1 MLQTMFLTVVNMSIT
16 ASAAILL
23 VLPVRFLLRRA
34 PKVFSYALWAVVLF
48 RLLCPVSLP
57 SVISLYNVLEASA
70 VEAGPV
76 GHMAYVPLPFDGDAA
91 PALPTAPAVQAAGA
105 PAPADAPETKDVL
118 LSPLSAAGV
127 LWLSGAAAL
136 ALLNAIRWAGL
147 RRRLLC
153 ALPLRE
159 NIYLADHIPVPFVMG
174 LVRPRIYLPS
184 DLAEA
189 EQAYI
194 IHHEQHH
201 IRRGDPLFRLL
212 AFAAL
217 CVHWFNPLVWLAFT
231 LAGRD
236 MEMSCDEAVLRQC
249 GGQIRADYALSLLR
263 YSVGKNR
270 FIGAPLAF
278 GEGDTRERIENV
290 MKYKRPTVSAVALAA
305 VLCLALT
312 ACLSFN
318 PRSGGTPPTPA
329 SGTSPSGETA
339 TPAPT
344 VSETPLPEEQ
354 TADLQDD
361 LVLNVDYT
369 GTLSEL
375 VHVGKY
381 CALVTVEFTY
391 EQDGDHLM
399 VRDIT
404 EARAENVAGW
414 WSVQSDIR
422 IDTQGI
428 VTGKNGMET
437 IIPFTYYASIGEGWA
452 EYSDVAVIDLSTF
465 DPSI

>member
-23 VLPVRFLLRRA
+23 VLGARFLLRRA

-57 SVISLYNVLEASA
+57 SAISLYNVLEAPA
-70 VEAGPV
+70 AEAGPV
-76 GHMAYVPLPFDGDAA
+76 GHMAYVPLPSNQENT
-91 PALPTAPAVQAAGA
+91 PVLPTAPAEQAEGATA
-105 PAPADAPETKDVL
+105 PAADRT
-118 LSPLSAAGV
+118 LSPLAAAGV

-136 ALLNAIRWAGL
+136 ALLNAVRWVKL

-159 NIYLADHIPVPFVMG
+159 NIYLADHIPVPLVMG

-189 EQAYI
+189 ERAYI
-194 IHHEQHH
+194 IRHEQHH

-236 MEMSCDEAVLRQC
+236 MEMSCDEAVLRQSGC
-249 GGQIRADYALSLLR
+249 QIRADYSLSLLR

-290 MKYKRPTVSAVALAA
+290 MKYKKSTVPAVALAA
-305 VLCLALT
+305 VLCISLT

-318 PRSGGTPPTPA
+318 PRSGGTPLPSA
-329 SGTSPSGETA
+329 SGTPDALPSGETA

-354 TADLQDD
+354 AADLQDD
-361 LVLNVDYT
+361 LVLNVDST

-375 VHVGKY
+375 VYVGKY
-381 CALVTVEFTY
+381 RALVTVEFTY
-391 EQDGDHLM
+391 EQDGDHLV

-428 VTGKNGMET
+428 ATGKNGMET

>member
-23 VLPVRFLLRRA
+23 VLGARLLLRRA
-34 PKVFSYALWAVVLF
+34 PKAFSYALWAVVLF

-57 SVISLYNVLEASA
+57 SVISLYNVLETPAA
-70 VEAGPV
+70 EAGPV
-76 GHMAYVPLPFDGDAA
+76 GHMAYLSLPFDGEAA
-91 PALPTAPAVQAAGA
+91 PALPTAPAAV
-105 PAPADAPETKDVL
+105 PETEDVL

-127 LWLSGAAAL
+127 LWLSGAAVL
-136 ALLNAIRWAGL
+136 ALVNAVRWVKL
-147 RRRLLC
+147 HRRLLC

-194 IHHEQHH
+194 IRHEQHH

-236 MEMSCDEAVLRQC
+236 MEMSCDEAVLCQC
-249 GGQIRADYALSLLR
+249 GGQIRTDYSLSLLR

-278 GEGDTRERIENV
+278 GVGDTRERIENV
-290 MKYKRPTVSAVALAA
+290 MKYKRPSVFMVALAA

-318 PRSGGTPPTPA
+318 PRSGGTPLPPA
-329 SGTSPSGETA
+329 SDTPDTSPSVEA
-339 TPAPT
+339 AAPT
-344 VSETPLPEEQ
+344 VSETPLPEAQAAE
-354 TADLQDD
+354 LQDD
-361 LVLNVDYT
+361 LVLNVDST

-375 VHVGKY
+375 VYVGKY

-414 WSVQSDIR
+414 WSVQSDIQL
-422 IDTQGI
+422 DTQGI
-428 VTGKNGMET
+428 ATGKNGMET